1 MKSLERGSE
10 GVELQGT
17 YKTMG
22 KLVKTGSK
30 YSNEQRR
37 QVVVEYCIKGN
48 DQAVANSTGI
58 TRQTINTWRLHSDW
72 WDSLVDEVRQEINE
86 QILAQNMEIA
96 TKAGERV
103 LDSLENGDE
112 KLVWDKDKGK
122 HVIKRVKPSGK
133 DSMVISGI
141 SQDKARV
148 QLNLPTS
155 ILSSQASDA
164 QIKAVMDKCFA
175 LGSEVK
181 QVNSIP
187 GECVEVAD
195 QSARSNTKKGKSK
208 KIK

>member
-1 MKSLERGSE
+1 
-10 GVELQGT
+10 
-17 YKTMG
+17 MG
-22 KLVKTGSK
+22 KLVKTSSKGSR
-30 YSNEQRR
+30 YSNKDRR
-37 QVVVEYCIKGN
+37 RAVVEYCVHGLMTNVSK
-48 DQAVANSTGI
+48 VTGI
-58 TRQTINTWRLHSDW
+58 PDTTLAYWKNKSPW
-72 WDSLVDEVRQEINE
+72 WDEMVAEVRDEINE

-112 KLVWDKDKGK
+112 KLVWDKDIGK
-122 HVIKRVKPSGK
+122 HVIKHVKPSGK

-155 ILSSQASDA
+155 ILSSPSSDA
-164 QIKAVMDKCFA
+164 QLKAVMDKCFA
-175 LGSEVK
+175 LGSQVK

-195 QSARSNTKKGKSK
+195 QSTRSNTKKKKSK
-208 KIK
+208 KSK